1 MVYFFQKGVKSD
13 TIHSDKNQVFYLVIP
28 DSLKNEIVLDVEN
41 GLLSKLT
48 NDSLVKFTYLI
59 GLRYECGFR
68 LEESKADPQKD
79 KRTTE
84 KVGYYTLIN
93 GTTEI
98 PKNKIRILAKIK
110 KTNAVVFEA
119 LYWYLP

>member
-1 MVYFFQKGVKSD
+1 MVYFFQKGAKSD

-41 GLLSKLT
+41 GLVSKLA
-48 NDSLVKFTYLI
+48 NDSLVKFTYLA

-68 LEESKADPQKD
+68 LEESKPDEQKN
-79 KRTTE
+79 KQASQ
-84 KVGYYTLIN
+84 KFGFYTLIN
-93 GTTEI
+93 GTTGI